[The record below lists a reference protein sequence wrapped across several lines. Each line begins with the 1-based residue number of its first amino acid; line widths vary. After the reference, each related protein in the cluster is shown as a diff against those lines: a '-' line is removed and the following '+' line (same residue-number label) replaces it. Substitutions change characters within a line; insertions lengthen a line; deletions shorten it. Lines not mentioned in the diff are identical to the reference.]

1 MSTITIHLDQLR
13 NMIGIKLHYQGVAC
27 QVIEVLEDGPSL
39 VLTSIEEE
47 NIQADQYGN
56 PKRKVPQFYTI
67 PVLSADGQS
76 IHPAY
81 LSLDLID

>member
-1 MSTITIHLDQLR
+1 
-13 NMIGIKLHYQGVAC
+13 MIGVRLHYQGIPC
-27 QVIEVLEDGPSL
+27 QVVEVLEDGPSIVL
-39 VLTSIEEE
+39 VSIDED
-47 NIQADQYGN
+47 NIQADQFGN
-56 PKRKVPQFYTI
+56 PKRKVPQIYTI